1 MSDRKKVKTKLLL
14 IGTAV
19 GFLNGLFGSGGGIV
33 AVPLLRSC
41 GTDQKSAHACS
52 LAVTLPLSALSALL
66 YLGTRELPWQDA
78 LRLIPAGIP
87 GALLG
92 GILLKKFPNKP
103 LKRLFGIMM
112 IIAGGRLIFR

>member
-1 MSDRKKVKTKLLL
+1 MSDKKMSKTKLVMT
-14 IGTAV
+14 GSAV

-33 AVPLLRSC
+33 AVPLLRS
-41 GTDQKSAHACS
+41 GGIDQKSAQACS
-52 LAVTLPLSALSALL
+52 LAVTLPLSALSAIM

-87 GALLG
+87 GALVG
-92 GILLKKFPNKP
+92 GFLLKKIPNKP

-112 IIAGGRLIFR
+112 IIAGGRLILR